1 MALDQH
7 LASEADFLLITTNVC
22 GYCVRAKRVL
32 EARDLTYA
40 EVDAH
45 QDRETHMEATVQTGW
60 RTVPVIY
67 DLRGDEPVFVGG
79 SDELI
84 ELLS

>member
-7 LASEADFLLITTNVC
+7 LTSEEDFLLITTNVC
-22 GYCVRAKRVL
+22 WYCVRAKRIL
-32 EARDLTYA
+32 ETRGLTYI

-45 QDRETHMEATVQTGW
+45 QDRDTHMEATVQTGW

-67 DLRGDEPVFVGG
+67 DLRGDQPVFVGG

-84 ELLS
+84 QLLN

>member
-1 MALDQH
+1 MALSQL
-7 LASEADFLLITTNVC
+7 LASEEDFLLITTDVC
-22 GYCVRAKRVL
+22 WYCVRAKRAL
-32 EARDLTYA
+32 EAKDLTYI

-45 QDRETHMEATVQTGW
+45 QDRETHMEATAQTGW

-84 ELLS
+84 ELLK